1 VTALLALLVT
11 GSLGAVGSAW
21 ALGRAG
27 RWAQGGA
34 VFGVLALLAV
44 VGLAFAID
52 PSIEGST
59 LAPGSG
65 LLDDR
70 LVPNSYLRLV
80 VALWAIDSVL
90 IVLVAWM
97 SGGLVGLRG
106 LLPAMLIALVGG
118 AISFAATDLTLASGA
133 AGATGLAA
141 LLVLLTAARPGAVAA
156 SARELRASLLGATML
171 LIVAAA
177 APVAATLALR
187 SAASTGSAG
196 EAGALVGLLALTVT
210 LAAAVRAG
218 AIPFHVRVP
227 RLTDAAPPFALPL
240 VLAWIPVPLLVVGLT
255 IADRFLVP
263 IALPLQGEHALIVA
277 AALVTL
283 VAASLAAFIQDDLR
297 HATGY
302 LVIAD
307 GAFVLLAF
315 AALDPAAWGPARTW
329 LVVLAAS
336 KTALV
341 VWAAVMEERFEA
353 RSVPDLRGWLRRSPI
368 LGAALVVLTL
378 ATFGVPGWVA
388 FTARG
393 DLARLA
399 AAWPWD
405 GVLILAGFAAL
416 PTYLRLLGLGAGL
429 PTSKVSRAEPER
441 IVRGWRPDAL
451 PVEQEGPVLVG
462 RVAPASVAHG
472 AAPVA
477 PMVDER
483 APRPGTAAG
492 VDDERVPRPGAAGV
506 DDDRSPDPTGTTGPD
521 DPASAGRAADPD
533 RPVEPGR
540 PVERLRRPTAAAGRS
555 ALVAAGRGLS
565 AAGSLGRRAAT
576 AIRRDRVELT
586 SAVVLALAILAA
598 LTSWGALDIASAAAE
613 PAPIVSG
620 PGSD

>member
-1 VTALLALLVT
+1 MTALLALLVI
-11 GSLGAVGSAW
+11 GSLGAAGSAW

-34 VFGVLALLAV
+34 VVGVLALLAV
-44 VGLAFAID
+44 VFLAFAID
-52 PSIEGST
+52 APAGGST
-59 LAPGSG
+59 FVPGSG

-80 VALWAIDSVL
+80 VALWALDSVL

-118 AISFAATDLTLASGA
+118 AISFASTDLTLGSGA

-141 LLVLLTAARPGAVAA
+141 LLVLLTAGRPGAVAA

-210 LAAAVRAG
+210 LAAAIRAG

-227 RLTDAAPPFALPL
+227 RLTDAAPPFALAL

-255 IADRFLVP
+255 IADRFLAPV
-263 IALPLQGEHALIVA
+263 ALPLEGEHALIVA
-277 AALVTL
+277 VALVTL
-283 VAASLAAFIQDDLR
+283 IAASLAAFIQDDLR
-297 HATGY
+297 HGTGY

-378 ATFGVPGWVA
+378 ATFGIPGWVA

-405 GVLILAGFAAL
+405 GVLILAGFATL

-451 PVEQEGPVLVG
+451 PVEQEGPVPLG
-462 RVAPASVAHG
+462 GGALASVAHG

-477 PMVDER
+477 SGVAPAAREVGDEQ
-483 APRPGTAAG
+483 APRPGATAEP
-492 VDDERVPRPGAAGV
+492 DDERSSDA
-506 DDDRSPDPTGTTGPD
+506 TGTTGADHLAHADLAAEPD
-521 DPASAGRAADPD
+521 Q
-533 RPVEPGR
+533 
-540 PVERLRRPTAAAGRS
+540 PVERDHPVERFRRPTAAAGRA

-565 AAGSLGRRAAT
+565 GAGAFGRRVAT